1 MGVGNGD
8 RLSAGLVPMFQPYC
22 LAQAI
27 CGPSDRVV
35 YRLSRVPLKH
45 ENRVRV
51 PAWSTL
57 FCCTGVWGWER
68 GVDKLEP
75 NRRMGVCV
83 KLYAT
88 LTASGTVSGLPVRL
102 LQVQHAAAFH

>member
-1 MGVGNGD
+1 MGVGSWD

-27 CGPSDRVV
+27 CPSDRVV

-75 NRRMGVCV
+75 NRRMGVCEIV
-83 KLYAT
+83 RHTHCVRVAGPPASSAT
-88 LTASGTVSGLPVRL
+88 RRGVSLMGVL
-102 LQVQHAAAFH
+102 